1 VEREDRVE
9 EVSRAA
15 TFGELRIDGLGRRFP
30 GGFTALDGLDLT
42 VNGGEFIALL
52 GPSGCGK
59 STALNLLAGLLEP
72 TSGSIWIDEHRVDTL
87 PSEKR
92 NFGMVFQNYAL
103 FPHLTVAENVAF
115 GLRMRKVG
123 KAERA
128 TRVRKALDLV
138 QLGEQADKHPGQLSG
153 GQQQRVAIA
162 RAIVVEPRLVLMD
175 EPLSNLDAKLRL
187 DMRTEIRLLH
197 QELGLT
203 TVYVT
208 HDQAEALSLADR
220 LVVMSGGV
228 VQQIGT
234 PSEVYESPANAF
246 VAAFVGYR
254 NALPAR
260 TTGGTVEVAG
270 LGWAFPSERAQR
282 ADGDAVAMIRSDDLL
297 IGGPET
303 SKPIPLRVRVCE
315 YQGRTFAVEG
325 RTADGTVV
333 HAHSLEPLSPG
344 TIVDAHVK
352 PERIQVFPSDAG
364 LGAREAALVASGEQ
378 S

>member
-1 VEREDRVE
+1 
-9 EVSRAA
+9 VSRAA
-15 TFGELRIDGLGRRFP
+15 TFSELRIDGLGRRFA

-42 VNGGEFIALL
+42 VKGGEFIALL

-72 TSGSIWIDEHRVDTL
+72 TSGSIWIDERRVDTL

-103 FPHLTVAENVAF
+103 FPHLSVAENVAF

-123 KAERA
+123 KAERT
-128 TRVRKALDLV
+128 TRVRKALELV
-138 QLGEQADKHPGQLSG
+138 QLGEQADKPPGQLSG

-220 LVVMSGGV
+220 LVVMRSGV

-234 PSEVYESPANAF
+234 PAEVYESPTNAF

-260 TTGGTVEVAG
+260 TADGTVEVAG
-270 LGWAFPSERAQR
+270 LGWAFPSERAHGV
-282 ADGDAVAMIRSDDLL
+282 DGDAVAMIRPDDLL

-303 SKPIPLRVRVCE
+303 SKPIRLTVRVCE

-333 HAHSLEPLSPG
+333 HAYSLEPLSPG
-344 TIVDAHVK
+344 KVVDANVK
-352 PERIQVFPSDAG
+352 PERIQIFPSDAG
-364 LGAREAALVASGEQ
+364 LGARELALVASGEQ
-378 S
+378 A

>member
-1 VEREDRVE
+1 M
-9 EVSRAA
+9 SRAA

-30 GGFTALDGLDLT
+30 NGFTALDGLDLT
-42 VNGGEFIALL
+42 VKGGEFIALL

-103 FPHLTVAENVAF
+103 FPHLTVAENVGF

-123 KAERA
+123 KAER
-128 TRVRKALDLV
+128 TERVRKALDLV

-220 LVVMSGGV
+220 LVVMRSGV
-228 VQQIGT
+228 VQQTGT

-260 TTGGTVEVAG
+260 MAGGTVEIAG
-270 LGWAFPSERAQR
+270 LGWAFPSGRAQE
-282 ADGDAVAMIRSDDLL
+282 ADGDAVAMIRPDDLL

-303 SKPIPLRVRVCE
+303 SRPIPLTVRVCE

-344 TIVDAHVK
+344 SVVDANVK
-352 PERIQVFPSDAG
+352 PERIQVFPSDAE
-364 LGAREAALVASGEQ
+364 LGAQEPALVASGEQ

>member
-1 VEREDRVE
+1 M
-9 EVSRAA
+9 SRAA

-30 GGFTALDGLDLT
+30 NGFTALDGLDLT
-42 VNGGEFIALL
+42 VKGGEFIALL

-103 FPHLTVAENVAF
+103 FPHLTVAENVGF

-123 KAERA
+123 KAERTA
-128 TRVRKALDLV
+128 RVRKALDLV

-220 LVVMSGGV
+220 LVVMRSGL

-234 PSEVYESPANAF
+234 PAQVYETPANAF

-260 TTGGTVEVAG
+260 VSGGAVEVAG
-270 LGWAFPSERAQR
+270 FGWEFTSQGPQQ
-282 ADGDAVAMIRSDDLL
+282 ADGDAVAMIRPDDLL
-297 IGGPET
+297 IGGSAT
-303 SKPIPLRVRVCE
+303 SRPVPLTVRVCE

-333 HAHSLEPLSPG
+333 HAYSLEPLQPG
-344 TIVDAHVK
+344 TTVDANVQ

-364 LGAREAALVASGEQ
+364 LGAQELALVASGEH